1 MVIAIQGKQVV
12 KRYGGAAAVDH
23 MDFTFEQGKITALL
37 GPNGAGKT
45 TAISMILGLVRPTSG
60 EIAVLG
66 EPAGTASLRQRVGA
80 MMQDVKAPDGLRVA
94 ELLQLFRS
102 YYANP
107 LSLEQLLDIAGLHKE
122 AKKRATSLS
131 GGQRR
136 RLAFAQCLAGNP
148 ELILLDEPTVAMDV
162 EARERFWDT
171 IRALAAKGR
180 TIILTTHD
188 LSEADAVA
196 DHIIMMAAGKVV
208 AEGTPQE
215 LKAKSALRTITFRTN
230 RMVVDEQFMSIPG
243 VNKVER
249 VGERVRLH
257 VHHPDHVLTVLVQS
271 EWGASDIEVTQAK
284 LEDAFRALT
293 GHKRG

>member
-1 MVIAIQGKQVV
+1 MAIAIQGKQVV

-94 ELLQLFRS
+94 EVLQLFRS

>member
-1 MVIAIQGKQVV
+1 MAIAIQGKQVV

>member
-1 MVIAIQGKQVV
+1 MAIAIQGKQVV

-171 IRALAAKGR
+171 IRALAAMGR